1 MVCFNELLK
10 NWIGKINKVIPKLK
24 NATFCLYRN
33 F

>member
-10 NWIGKINKVIPKLK
+10 NWIGKINKIIPNLK
-24 NATFCLYRN
+24 NETFFLYKS